1 MIFSYFAG
9 GVAGVVIGAALEEAK
24 KAELRKQMLN
34 TATEG
39 VINIILELE
48 KLAVG
53 MLDQYSLLLMG
64 NERSPSKLDL
74 ATDQLRSKIRLLHN
88 NAQNLFRKTVD
99 FNKILDQV
107 KEPEND
113 AEILNT
119 KYVYG
124 SGGYTAEEK
133 KKIGSKKLWIMR
145 GYASLG
151 LFIFGGTVVGIM
163 SVPIVYFKKSKP

>member
-1 MIFSYFAG
+1 MFKGDAFASYDQKIDLFRNQISELGIQLASKSSIREAAKGAAVGAGIQLLATRGKAGLAG

-99 FNKILDQV
+99 FNKRLDQV
-107 KEPEND
+107 KEP
-113 AEILNT
+113 
-119 KYVYG
+119 
-124 SGGYTAEEK
+124 
-133 KKIGSKKLWIMR
+133 
-145 GYASLG
+145 
-151 LFIFGGTVVGIM
+151 
-163 SVPIVYFKKSKP
+163 